1 MRKESINL
9 RNYCSFKTFLNIS
22 RLQKYTKNVI
32 CLCGQ
37 MFSHVASH
45 KMSLKCLIFIHFIRK
60 VGWFS
65 MQLFRW
71 ILDFS
76 QLFLY
81 FSIFLCSYALKN
93 SCMNFD
99 WNIFNNSKIAL
110 VFKFEMEIHANFRHF
125 KEKHSNLNFVKSFIR
140 KTFKFS
146 NFFRH
151 LIKFLAME

>member
-110 VFKFEMEIHANFRHF
+110 VFKFEMEMQTLDISKKNILISILS
-125 KEKHSNLNFVKSFIR
+125 KVLLEKLSSFQ
-140 KTFKFS
+140 TFS
-146 NFFRH
+146 A
-151 LIKFLAME
+151 I